1 MSPERASRKMVAWR
15 ISKLSRR
22 YEIYD
27 LRMWQLWDS
36 VTDDTLIMAAYRLGH
51 NDELRSWGFLLES
64 SSERDCLF
72 DLGDDVMRAVYDVIS
87 GRKFRGGGVSHICL
101 RGQFMKG
108 ARYGSR
114 KSDNISKIRR

>member
-1 MSPERASRKMVAWR
+1 MSPERASRKVVAWR

-87 GRKFRGGGVSHICL
+87 GRKFQGGGVSHICL
-101 RGQFMKG
+101 RG
-108 ARYGSR
+108 
-114 KSDNISKIRR
+114 